1 MSTKA
6 LKTVRSQTMAEV
18 LDQLGGIPPS
28 RVLMTPTPGTAT
40 EQDVIAIHDREHRL
54 CELID
59 GVLVEKTM
67 GFEESIYA
75 GWVVYYLIA
84 YLKGRKIGQAFTA
97 DGLVRLTDG
106 QIRIPDAAFISRERL
121 SRIKRG
127 TILEIAPDLV
137 VEVLSKGN
145 TRREMDKKL
154 REYFASGVRIVWYA
168 DPKKRT
174 VRVYEAVDRSVLLND
189 DDELDGGD
197 VLPGFRLSIR
207 EWFDEAAE

>member
-6 LKTVRSQTMAEV
+6 FKTVRSQTMAEV
-18 LDQLGGIPPS
+18 LDQLGGIPPN

-59 GVLVEKTM
+59 GVLVEKMM

-97 DGLVRLTDG
+97 DGLVRLAGG

-145 TRREMDKKL
+145 TRREMEKKL

-207 EWFDEAAE
+207 EWFDEAGE